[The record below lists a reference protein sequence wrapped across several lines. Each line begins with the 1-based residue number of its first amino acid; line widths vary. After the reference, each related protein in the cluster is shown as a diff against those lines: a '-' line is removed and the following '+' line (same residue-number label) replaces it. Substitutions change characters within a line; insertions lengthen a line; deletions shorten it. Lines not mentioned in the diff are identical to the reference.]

1 MEALIMLLQLDRTSP
16 FRVTPKELPTP
27 WGRVFVWSSGLR
39 LNVALK
45 VSAAALAKNIKTL
58 SYQDSI
64 TYCLPSL
71 LAHAMHLVVEQRILE
86 TPGPS
91 ESLRFRI
98 SVLPPG
104 QLAGLDMPAFF
115 ETFGYRATFEQ
126 TPHRDT
132 AFRPLRVEA
141 NKPLAVAFQELAALL
156 AAIDPHSAAV
166 LPDHLRNKFIAT
178 LKDFPSSYGAIAA
191 RRLGAPARVPQRA
204 EQRPTEP
211 NPFVIYLPP
220 GGLASVQMPGPE
232 LEHPD
237 GAFNYYRQQGVS
249 QCIVELKHMGSRA
262 VVVLCKDE
270 TSAQKGFG
278 SKRLGSIYTKNGRPF
293 FYDEA
298 LERRILSELSAALTA
313 RQFWE
318 KFETDWVCLDGEIT
332 PWALKG
338 EKFHEA
344 TVSRLQSGALQ
355 CAEEVLAA
363 MADAP
368 AEWRRWA
375 QWRRDV
381 TARTI
386 ETHTHFA
393 VPEDATPAF
402 APFHL
407 LATAGRLWTDRDHLW
422 HMTTLRTLAEPAFAS
437 TEYLVVDLAKEQS
450 RARAIAWWHELG
462 RKRFEGFVVKPLP
475 FVATGKRSGLAQPAI
490 KCRTP
495 EYLRLVYGP
504 EYDDAENLAELLT
517 GPAAEHRRN
526 KHRRITH
533 QFLLGL
539 ESLRAFVHC
548 EGQEVVRGGLRALS
562 SLDTAKR
569 DGSARKQ
576 ALAVLSNMT
585 NRDEEIIEHIVLY
598 RISIRPVL
606 RRLSFF
612 PTDASMEN
620 VLQRLMKEKRIQ
632 SVGSKDGKAPID
644 GGFSYYAPTPQECKR
659 RNIPK
664 ERQDRTTGPLHQA
677 LAVLWFCCMTP
688 VRRARMEREDFAELF
703 PDISSN
709 DPHCIEERDEVA
721 TLYRVYVPGSTSG
734 TKYVLKQQLQEDVQK
749 LAEHPEARKLLLS
762 KEFAFAILV
771 EDPGRQRKLIADL
784 AKIQPTLPCQ
794 PHIIVELAPGPTT
807 LKTALKEM
815 TPRE

>member
-1 MEALIMLLQLDRTSP
+1 MLLQLEQRSP
-16 FRVTPKELPTP
+16 LRVTPKELPTP
-27 WGRVFVWSSGLR
+27 WGKVFVWSSGLR
-39 LNVALK
+39 LNVAK
-45 VSAAALAKNIKTL
+45 VHPAGALAKNIKTL
-58 SYQDSI
+58 SYQDSL
-64 TYCLPSL
+64 TYCLPAL
-71 LAHAMHLVVEQRILE
+71 LAHAMHLLFEQRILE
-86 TPGPS
+86 TPHQLSGS
-91 ESLRFRI
+91 ADALRFRI

-115 ETFGYRATFEQ
+115 QTFGYRATFEQ
-126 TPHRDT
+126 TPHHDIT
-132 AFRPLRVEA
+132 FRPLRVEA

-178 LKDFPSSYGAIAA
+178 LNGSPSSYGAIAA

-204 EQRPTEP
+204 EHRPTEP

-220 GGLASVQMPGPE
+220 GGLASVQMQGPE

-262 VVVLCKDE
+262 VLVLSKDE
-270 TSAQKGFG
+270 ASAQRRFG
-278 SKRLGSIYTKNGRPF
+278 SRRLGSIYTKNWVRF

-298 LERRILSELSAALTA
+298 LEGRILSELSAALTA

-318 KFETDWVCLDGEIT
+318 KFHTDWVCLDGEIT

-355 CAEEVLAA
+355 CAEDVLAA
-363 MADAP
+363 MEDAP

-393 VPEDATPAF
+393 VPQDAKSSF

-407 LATAGRLWTDRDHLW
+407 LATAGKLWTDKDHLW
-422 HMTTLRTLAEPAFAS
+422 HRATLRTLAEPAFAS

-450 RARAIAWWHELG
+450 RARAISWWHELG
-462 RKRFEGFVVKPLP
+462 RKGFEGFVVKPLA

-504 EYDDAENLAELLT
+504 EYDDPENLADLLT

-539 ESLRAFVHC
+539 ESLRAFVQR
-548 EGQEVVRGGLRALS
+548 EPEEVVRGALRALS
-562 SLDTAKR
+562 SLDSAKR
-569 DGSARKQ
+569 DGSALKR
-576 ALAVLSNMT
+576 ALAVFSNMT
-585 NRDEEIIEHIVLY
+585 NRDEQIIEHIVLY

-606 RRLSFF
+606 RRLFF
-612 PTDASMEN
+612 TTDASMDN
-620 VLQRLMKEKRIQ
+620 VLQRLMKQNRIQ
-632 SVGSKDGKAPID
+632 PPGTAKGSGKKKPAID
-644 GGFSYYAPTPQECKR
+644 GGFSYYAPTPEECKR
-659 RNIPK
+659 RNIPL

-688 VRRARMEREDFAELF
+688 VRRARMEKDDFAELF
-703 PDISSN
+703 PDIPSN
-709 DPHCIEERDEVA
+709 DPHCIEERDEA
-721 TLYRVYVPGSTSG
+721 FTSYRVYVPGSTAG
-734 TKYVLKQQLQEDVQK
+734 TEYVLKTKLRDDVHE
-749 LAEHPEARKLLLS
+749 LAEHPKARKCLRSKEARLRHPRRISRQAANAHRRGCKTSTNASLPAAHHRRTRS
-762 KEFAFAILV
+762 RPD
-771 EDPGRQRKLIADL
+771 DPQGD
-784 AKIQPTLPCQ
+784 
-794 PHIIVELAPGPTT
+794 AP
-807 LKTALKEM
+807 A
-815 TPRE
+815 